1 MFVVEYV
8 GDRSDLNPEDDEI
21 DEVEFVER
29 DEVLERL
36 GHGESK
42 AFFAEVF

>member
-1 MFVVEYV
+1 MKA
-8 GDRSDLNPEDDEI
+8 EDSEI
-21 DEVEFVER
+21 NEVEFVRR

-36 GHGESK
+36 AHGESK